1 MMPKIIQIVGIPGS
15 GKSYILSKL
24 TGMPFA
30 MLSLKCYDTDD
41 YITKAYLKYPKG
53 NVQAIAKKMF
63 LRDIQGSRKPIVLA
77 GILFDIPG
85 STRIFIKM
93 SQSEL
98 QRAYKQVTR
107 REIDKWKAVAHK
119 VSYDP
124 DELRYKYHL
133 NAWSPTAS
141 LINYKMDYKNALEFE
156 KGIGA
161 IMLSQAEIIEK
172 IKNNK
177 I

>member
-1 MMPKIIQIVGIPGS
+1 MKIIQIVGIPGS

-24 TGMPFA
+24 TGMQ
-30 MLSLKCYDTDD
+30 CYDTDD
-41 YITKAYLKYPKG
+41 YIAKAYLKYPKG
-53 NVQAIAKKMF
+53 DVRAIAKKMF
-63 LRDIQGSRKPIVLA
+63 LRDIQGSRKPVILA
-77 GILFDIPG
+77 GILFNIPG
-85 STRIFIKM
+85 SIRVFIKM
-93 SQSEL
+93 SQPEL
-98 QRAYKQVTR
+98 QRAYKRVVR

-141 LINYKMDYKNALEFE
+141 LVNYKIDYRNALEFE